1 MSVELIKSFVTTA
14 NNRDCDFPLNNLP
27 FGVCFENEKQ
37 KCFSATAIGDQ
48 VLNLTYA
55 EELDLIPNFGFK
67 NVLLNSFMSRGS
79 NARKEIRKVLQDLLS
94 DNSKKISEVEKCL
107 LPFHKC
113 GNHKAFNVSEYTDFY
128 SCKNHALNASK
139 IIRGENAEL
148 SNNWY
153 NLPVAYN
160 GRASSVQISGRD
172 IRRPTGQIFD
182 QSSGTVKFELTR
194 KLDFELEVGT
204 VIGGSLPVGETLDFE
219 EAENL
224 IFGYVLLNDWSAR
237 DIQSWEYQ
245 PLGPFLSKSFGTSI
259 SHWIITPEALEPFK
273 RKVPERKLPLLPH
286 FEDDKA
292 FVFDISLNVTL
303 IEEDG
308 SETEISKTN
317 SKELY
322 YSPVQQVIHHSSGG
336 CGISTGD
343 LMGSGT
349 ISGTEKGSFG
359 CMLELSW
366 GGRDKIVLSSG
377 KQRDFLE
384 DNDTIVFKGSA
395 MENDFKIG
403 FGSCSGRI
411 VKIIGEK

>member
-1 MSVELIKSFVTTA
+1 MSLELIKSFVATA

-27 FGVCFENEKQ
+27 FGVCFEKDKK
-37 KCFSATAIGDQ
+37 KCFSASAIGDQ
-48 VLNLTYA
+48 VLNLTLA
-55 EELDLIPNFGFK
+55 EELDLIPSFGFK
-67 NVLLNSFMSRGS
+67 NVLLNSFMSKGS
-79 NARKEIRKVLQDLLS
+79 NVRKEIRKVLQDLLS
-94 DNSKKISEVEKCL
+94 DNSKKRSEVERCL
-107 LPFHKC
+107 LPSSEC
-113 GNHKAFNVSEYTDFY
+113 YNDKAFNVSEYTDFY

-153 NLPVAYN
+153 SLPVAYN
-160 GRASSVQISGRD
+160 GRASSVRITGSDIS
-172 IRRPTGQIFD
+172 RPTGQIFD
-182 QSSGTVKFELTR
+182 QDNGIVKFEPTR
-194 KLDFELEVGT
+194 KLDFELEIGT
-204 VIGGSLPVGETLDFE
+204 IIGGSLPVSKTLDFE

-237 DIQSWEYQ
+237 DIQAWEYQ

-259 SHWIITPEALEPFK
+259 SPWIITPEALEPFK
-273 RKVPERKLPLLPH
+273 RKPLERKFQLLPH

-292 FVFDISLNVTL
+292 FFFDISLNVTL

-308 SETEISKTN
+308 SQTKITETN

-322 YSPVQQVIHHSSGG
+322 YSTVQQVIHHASAG
-336 CGISTGD
+336 CGLSTGD

-366 GGRDKIVLSSG
+366 GGKEKIVLNSG
-377 KQRDFLE
+377 NKRDFLE
-384 DNDTIVFKGSA
+384 DNDTIVFRGMARDSQ
-395 MENDFKIG
+395 FTIG

-411 VKIIGEK
+411 VK